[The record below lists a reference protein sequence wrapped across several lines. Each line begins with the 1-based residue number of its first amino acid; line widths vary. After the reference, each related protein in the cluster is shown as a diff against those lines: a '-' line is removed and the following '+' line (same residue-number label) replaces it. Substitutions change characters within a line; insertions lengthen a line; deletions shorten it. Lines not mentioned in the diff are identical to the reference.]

1 MPHLAPCAPIFL
13 SNSSASSQVQKGPG
27 QLMLHPRLN
36 TGFEDRKALACQLHY
51 TGSQGSC
58 LQEHIKRLS
67 VWTQHAVQ
75 SQASR
80 DSNAPHFHTA
90 HFHVQH
96 LNQVLCLS
104 SQINGLREST

>member
-1 MPHLAPCAPIFL
+1 MPHLAPCAPNFL

-36 TGFEDRKALACQLHY
+36 TGFEDRKTLACQLITLDHEAAVSRN
-51 TGSQGSC
+51 TSKGFLCGPS
-58 LQEHIKRLS
+58 
-67 VWTQHAVQ
+67 TVQ

-80 DSNAPHFHTA
+80 DGNAPHFHTA

-104 SQINGLREST
+104 SQINGLRESM